1 MIRKSPL
8 EVDSRRCFAGTLVF
22 LAGAISCSAP
32 GVRETSQE
40 TLPASAGASIS
51 RWTPKQRERAFERF
65 TSFEQPIG
73 SATAGSYMIA
83 GTTGSP
89 AVALGGDVLRDGGSA
104 VDAVLT
110 AALGEV
116 VLAAQS
122 WVSFGGILTL
132 VVFDPETGRVHSLD
146 AGYAIPSR
154 ETEPLSIPSSAA
166 TGDAG
171 RTVLVPGFFAGVAE
185 AHARFGKL
193 PFAALF
199 APAIELADE
208 GFPLPSELAAMM
220 SGARAATRSPDVLRL
235 LAKEDGSSYSAG
247 EVFAQ
252 PELAATLREI
262 AHDGAT
268 YVSTGPWAENFV
280 ASVRAA
286 GGKLELDDL
295 AAYRAIWAEPVRTSY
310 HGYEVCAAA
319 EPCMGGVGVI
329 EALNVLEEADLDA
342 LEDPAERMF
351 WWIQTTQ
358 LQVISFLDRATL
370 AALFPLGAGDE
381 QRVGRAWA
389 KDLWRRM
396 QEGNLGLTRPIEA
409 GSHSDAL
416 VAVDRSGQVAALV
429 HSSNTGNPWATGIVV
444 DGISIPD
451 SASFQQSEI
460 AKAGAGARLPD
471 PTNPLIVLSEGRPIL
486 ASASIGAGLHPHT
499 LQRVVAV
506 LDDARA
512 PAEAM
517 AVPSLDLASWDETGT
532 ATAQVPA
539 GAFDADLL
547 ELVRALGQ
555 PIRELDS
562 RAERAAMGYWVG
574 IRIDP
579 RSGALEGAC
588 PARLNGAVFGD

>member
-1 MIRKSPL
+1 MELRRRRRAI
-8 EVDSRRCFAGTLVF
+8 SRAPHR
-22 LAGAISCSAP
+22 GAILVLLGAPLACS
-32 GVRETSQE
+32 S
-40 TLPASAGASIS
+40 PATRAVPPAVPVTGASIS
-51 RWTPKQRERAFERF
+51 RWTPEEREQAFARF

-73 SATAGSYMIA
+73 SAAGTSYMIA

-89 AVALGGDVLRDGGSA
+89 AVALGRDVLREGGSA

-110 AALGEV
+110 AALGQV

-132 VVFDPETGRVHSLD
+132 VVFDPRTGEVATLD
-146 AGYAIPSR
+146 AGYAIPSG
-154 ETEPLSIPSSAA
+154 ETEPLSIPSSPE
-166 TGDAG
+166 TGEAG
-171 RTVLVPGFFAGVAE
+171 RTVLVPGFLPGVAA
-185 AHARFGKL
+185 AHARFGTI
-193 PFAALF
+193 PFEALF
-199 APAIELADE
+199 APAIELAEE
-208 GFPLPSELAAMM
+208 GFPLPVELAAMM
-220 SGARAATRSPDVLRL
+220 AAASARVHTPDLDRL
-235 LAKEDGSSYSAG
+235 LAKQDGTAYSAG

-262 AHDGAT
+262 ARTGGT
-268 YVSTGPWAENFV
+268 YASTGPWAERFA
-280 ASVRAA
+280 ASVGAA
-286 GGKLELDDL
+286 GGRVELDDL
-295 AAYRAIWAEPVRTSY
+295 ASYRAVWSEPVRTSY
-310 HGYEVCAAA
+310 HGYEVCAVG
-319 EPCMGGVGVI
+319 EPCVGAVSMI
-329 EALNVLEEADLDA
+329 EALNVLEEGDLAA
-342 LEDPAERMF
+342 LEDPAERLF

-358 LQVISFLDRATL
+358 LQVISFLDPATL
-370 AALFPLGAGDE
+370 AVLFPLGANDE
-381 QRVGRAWA
+381 QRLGRAWA

-396 QEGNLGLTRPIEA
+396 EEGELGLTRPIAA

-471 PTNPLIVLSEGRPIL
+471 PTNPLIVLSDGKPVL
-486 ASASIGAGLHPHT
+486 ASSSIGAGLHPHT

-506 LDDARA
+506 LDDELS
-512 PAEAM
+512 PAAAM
-517 AVPSLDLASWDETGT
+517 AVPSLHLASWDENGI
-532 ATAQVPA
+532 ATAQVSA
-539 GAFDADLL
+539 GAFDPAVL
-547 ELVRALGQ
+547 ELVRELGQ

-562 RAERAAMGYWVG
+562 RAERAVMGYWVG